1 MKDMEVNVK
10 QLEKSQ
16 VELAISLPWATW
28 SKEIDHA
35 AEKLAKNTK
44 TPGFRPGKTPRA
56 VLEQR
61 FGKETLLAEAAEH
74 AVNHAYNQ
82 ALAEKNIRALGA
94 PQVTFGDVK
103 EGEALTM
110 TIITDVMPEVILADW
125 RTVAKKINSQFAKK
139 DSAITDEAV
148 TAEIE
153 RLAKMRAPL
162 VTVNRPAGDG
172 DTVLIDFV
180 VTKDGVVIENGTSQN
195 HPLVLG
201 SNSFIPGFEEQ
212 VKGLSAG
219 QEKTFTLTFP
229 KEYHAAHLAG
239 KEADFAVTIRAVQEM
254 QVPELDDE
262 FAKSLGAFDSLEA
275 VKKNI
280 REGMEVESKETRKN
294 EQRTAL
300 LDALVEK
307 LDIVYPE
314 SLVREELSRIERE
327 FGTQLSRMGATLE
340 SFLEQSKKSLEDL
353 HKDWEPQ
360 AKKRVG
366 AYLILER
373 ISVDEKVFT
382 ESEEVE
388 AEMNKALQYFK
399 GVKDAEKNMDMGALY
414 NVVSEQVRNEKIF
427 QLLEG
432 VKE

>member
-1 MKDMEVNVK
+1 
-10 QLEKSQ
+10 
-16 VELAISLPWATW
+16 
-28 SKEIDHA
+28 
-35 AEKLAKNTK
+35 
-44 TPGFRPGKTPRA
+44 
-56 VLEQR
+56 LEQR

>member
-1 MKDMEVNVK
+1 MKAMEVNVK

-16 VELAISLPWATW
+16 VELSISLPWTTW
-28 SKEIDHA
+28 SKEVDHA
-35 AEKLAKNTK
+35 AEKLAKKTK

-56 VLEQR
+56 VLEQQ

-74 AVNHAYNQ
+74 AVNHAYSA
-82 ALAEKNIRALGA
+82 ALAEKNIRALGS

-110 TIITDVMPEVILADW
+110 TIITDVMPEVVLADW
-125 RTVAKKINSQFAKK
+125 RTAAKKINSEFAKK
-139 DSAITDEAV
+139 ETKITDEAV

-153 RLAKMRAPL
+153 RIAKMRAPL

-180 VTKDGVVIENGTSQN
+180 VTQDGVVIENGTSQN

-201 SNSFIPGFEEQ
+201 SNTFIPGFEEQ
-212 VKGLSAG
+212 VKGLSSG
-219 QEKTFTLTFP
+219 VEKTFTLAFP
-229 KEYHAAHLAG
+229 AEYHAAHLAG
-239 KEADFAVTIRAVQEM
+239 KEASFAVTIRAVQEM

-262 FAKSLGAFDSLEA
+262 FAKSLGAFDSLES

-280 REGMEVESKETRKN
+280 REGMEQEGKEAKKN
-294 EQRTAL
+294 DQRTAL
-300 LDALVEK
+300 LDALVDK
-307 LDIVYPE
+307 LDVEYPQ
-314 SLVREELSRIERE
+314 SLVREELGRIERE
-327 FGTQLSRMGATLE
+327 FGTQLGRMGTNLE
-340 SFLEQSKKSLEDL
+340 GFLEQSKKSLEEL
-353 HKDWEPQ
+353 HQDWEPQ

-373 ISVDEKVFT
+373 LSVDEKVFT

-388 AEMNKALQYFK
+388 EEMNKALQYFK
-399 GVKDAEKNMDMGALY
+399 NTKEAEKNLDMAALY
-414 NVVSEQVRNEKIF
+414 SVVSEQVRNEKIF

-432 VKE
+432 IKE